1 MDPRH
6 HQTLQEPGRGPELK
20 QATPSR
26 HGGVADHGQ
35 GSGEGAV
42 LGGEADGHHVGIQ
55 FYWSVELQQSQ
66 VTVVGGLVVTGVNF
80 NFEDSSL
87 LLGFLT
93 HIQVIFTF
101 TGTNSS

>member
-6 HQTLQEPGRGPELK
+6 HQALQVPGRGAVLK

-26 HGGVADHGQ
+26 HGGVANHGQ

-42 LGGEADGHHVGIQ
+42 LGGEADGHHMGIQ

-66 VTVVGGLVVTGVNF
+66 VAVVGGLIVTGVDF
-80 NFEDSSL
+80 NSKDALL

-93 HIQVIFTF
+93 YIQVIFTF